1 MVEYPQSVDSV
12 KNALEKA
19 YDIDYYGFGNQYTNI
34 SEALNTIARQYYK
47 RNVGAVVL
55 LSDGIVN
62 QGVNPEL
69 TIENYPFPIFS
80 VTLGDT
86 VAHLR

>member
-1 MVEYPQSVDSV
+1 MTQ
-12 KNALEKA
+12 K
-19 YDIDYYGFGNQYTNI
+19 GQYTNI
-34 SEALNTIARQYYK
+34 SKALSTIARQYYK
-47 RNVGAVVL
+47 KNVGAVVL

-69 TIENYPFPIFS
+69 IVENYPFPIYS

-86 VAHLR
+86 VA